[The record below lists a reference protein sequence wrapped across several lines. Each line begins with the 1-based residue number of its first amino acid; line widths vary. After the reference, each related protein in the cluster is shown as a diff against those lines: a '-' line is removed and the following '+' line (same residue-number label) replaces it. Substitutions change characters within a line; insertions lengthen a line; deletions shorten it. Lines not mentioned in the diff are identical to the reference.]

1 MLMAKSRKA
10 PKILFGR
17 ESFTRDEMVKAVS
30 KVKELKSRKPN
41 SQKPSIL
48 ESHHESPIVHLLL
61 ATRNVIRIYEFEM
74 NTMPNTGANMSTT
87 LCPGVRL

>member
-1 MLMAKSRKA
+1 MQDARKKFMLMAKSRKA

-61 ATRNVIRIYEFEM
+61 ATKERD
-74 NTMPNTGANMSTT
+74 
-87 LCPGVRL
+87 